1 LLYAICA
8 YALKAQQNLTDKR
21 FCCKI
26 ALLGKEDMFLIVG
39 LGNVG
44 KEYDNTNHNVGFMV
58 ADQLADE
65 LDTFFARKQCRASV
79 AETVLNGEKI
89 VMAKPHTYMNL
100 SGESVREFVQK
111 FKIPL
116 ENVIIV
122 LDDIDL
128 DVGVVRY
135 RPKGSAGTHNGLRS
149 IVACLGTSDFK
160 RVRIGIGKGHPS
172 QDLADYV
179 LSKISKQD
187 KPLIEEA
194 CTEAVGLIIE
204 TIKQTQKQPVGV

>member
-1 LLYAICA
+1 MRA
-8 YALKAQQNLTDKR
+8 KMQQNLTGNS
-21 FCCKI
+21 FCCKM
-26 ALLGKEDMFLIVG
+26 ALLGKKDMFLIVG
-39 LGNVG
+39 LGNIG

-58 ADQLADE
+58 ADELANE

-79 AETVLNGEKI
+79 AETTLSGEKVVI
-89 VMAKPHTYMNL
+89 AKPHTYMNL

-116 ENVIIV
+116 ENIIVV

-135 RPKGSAGTHNGLRS
+135 RLKGSAGTHNGLRS

-160 RVRIGIGKGHPS
+160 RVRIGIGKGHPNQELS
-172 QDLADYV
+172 DYV

-187 KPLIEEA
+187 MPLIEQA
-194 CTEAVGLIIE
+194 CTEAVALIMEVIRQA
-204 TIKQTQKQPVGV
+204 KGA

>member
-1 LLYAICA
+1 
-8 YALKAQQNLTDKR
+8 
-21 FCCKI
+21 
-26 ALLGKEDMFLIVG
+26 MFLIIG

-65 LDTFFARKQCRASV
+65 LDTFFARKLCRASV
-79 AETVLNGEKI
+79 AETMVNGQKVVI
-89 VMAKPHTYMNL
+89 AKPHTYMNL
-100 SGESVREFVQK
+100 SGESVREFVHK

-116 ENVIIV
+116 VNIIVV

-128 DVGVVRY
+128 DVGEVRY
-135 RPKGSAGTHNGLRS
+135 RVKGSAGTHNGLRS

-160 RVRIGIGKGHPS
+160 RVRIGIGKGHSS
-172 QDLADYV
+172 QDLSDYV

-187 KPLIEEA
+187 KPFIEAA
-194 CTEAVGLIIE
+194 CTEAVKLIIE
-204 TIKQTQKQPVGV
+204 TIKQAKGE